1 MDAPKLVLVQKIYK
15 TWVTKKSTG
24 SFQISQHTSD
34 RKNDEIGYIL
44 DSDEDVKN
52 SKLLILQFTRS

>member
-1 MDAPKLVLVQKIYK
+1 MQKIYK
-15 TWVTKKSTG
+15 TWVTKKSPG
-24 SFQISQHTSD
+24 SFKISQHTSD